1 MLVGIVGCPN
11 SGKSTFLKAVTLG
24 EVEIGSYPFTTIKP
38 NQGAGF
44 VKTECPCRKLKV
56 KCDPQN
62 SECRNG
68 ERFIPVKL
76 LDVAGLVPGAHEG
89 KGLGN
94 QFLGDL
100 IQASGLIHVL
110 DSSGKTNAEGKTEDG
125 YDPSKTIEVLEYE
138 IDEWIRDIS
147 RKAFE
152 KSKKLAE
159 TQKIPIEKLLAKQL
173 SGLGIS
179 ENDIKNAMKKA
190 RPEDHEFASVLRRIS
205 KPIIIA
211 ANKID
216 LPESQK
222 NIEKINKGAIPCSAE
237 SELALREA
245 DSHGLISYVPGSKT
259 FQEVSGKL
267 NEKQEKALNFIKQ
280 NVLDKYGSTGIQDC
294 LNKLIFEMLGYI
306 VVYPVASINKLSDT
320 RGNVLPDTH
329 MVKKGTTLK
338 ELASQIHTDIA
349 DSFIGGLDIDKKKI
363 GADYELKDGDI
374 VEILYKK

>member
-11 SGKSTFLKAVTLG
+11 SGKSTFLKAVTMA
-24 EVEIGSYPFTTIKP
+24 EVEIASYPFTTVKP
-38 NQGAGF
+38 NQGIGF
-44 VKTECPCRKLKV
+44 IKTGCPCKKLGV
-56 KCDPQN
+56 RCNPQN
-62 SECRNG
+62 SKCENG
-68 ERFIPVKL
+68 TRSVPIKL

-110 DSSGKTNAEGKTEDG
+110 DSSGKTNAEGKPEEN
-125 YDPSKTIEVLEYE
+125 YDPSKTIGILEYE

-147 RKAFE
+147 SKAFE

-173 SGLGIS
+173 SGLGIT
-179 ENDIKNAMKKA
+179 ENDIKDAMKKA
-190 RPEDHEFASVLRRIS
+190 NPEDHEFASILKGIS
-205 KPIIIA
+205 KPILIA

-216 LPESQK
+216 LPESRENFK
-222 NIEKINKGAIPCSAE
+222 KINKGAVPCSAE

-245 DSHGLISYVPGSKT
+245 DKHGLIRYMPGSRS
-259 FQEVSGKL
+259 FEIVSSSL
-267 NEKQEKALNFIKQ
+267 SEKQRNALDFIKK
-280 NVLDKYGSTGIQDC
+280 NVLDKYGSTGVQDC
-294 LNKLIFEMLGYI
+294 LNKLVFEMLGYI

-329 MVKKGTTLK
+329 LVRNGTTLK
-338 ELASQIHTDIA
+338 ELAAQIHTDIA
-349 DSFIGGLDIDKKKI
+349 DSFIGGLDLDKKKI
-363 GADYELKDGDI
+363 GADYHLKNGDV
-374 VEILYKK
+374 VEILFRK